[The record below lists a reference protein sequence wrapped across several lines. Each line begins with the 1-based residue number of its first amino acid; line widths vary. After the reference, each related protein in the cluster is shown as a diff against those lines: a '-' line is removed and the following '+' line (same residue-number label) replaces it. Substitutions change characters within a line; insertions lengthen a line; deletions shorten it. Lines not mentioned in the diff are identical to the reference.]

1 MPGQTTEEQ
10 WQNRVWNLCGNVL
23 ARRALWNKLFGTDWK
38 QYNCPSHIKTLVT
51 DAATEFIALAAEITS
66 RPEPEETPKTG
77 AVLAATRADARR
89 ADAPYIRAC
98 ASPSC
103 VYSSPCPVLGRAS
116 TEGRRLAA
124 RAQMGRFPLLDH
136 QGWQRCAALL

>member
-66 RPEPEETPKTG
+66 RPEPEETPK
-77 AVLAATRADARR
+77 RAPCWRPRVTDARR

-103 VYSSPCPVLGRAS
+103 VYRPLVPSS
-116 TEGRRLAA
+116 AA
-124 RAQMGRFPLLDH
+124 RPPKGGDWLHEPKWDGFRF
-136 QGWQRCAALL
+136 